1 MSATRV
7 ETDTFARLFFPTK
20 QGLKIRQCRDK
31 TGTWQLLAGDGDSF
45 LGREYSSVD
54 RDKHGKHS

>member
-7 ETDTFARLFFPTK
+7 ETGTFARLFFQLNK
-20 QGLKIRQCRDK
+20 ALKIRQCRDK
-31 TGTWQLLAGDGDSF
+31 TGTWHLLAGDGDSF